1 MSFFNYVHLHRIKI
15 GIVDLFPCDQKLNG
29 IPISHLV
36 LNSVVFTIFP
46 RHIREGYI
54 IPIINLR
61 YRDFTTFNSDANV
74 LFCHCTCLLG
84 LGKMFVAPIR
94 RRMAFEINSKEEE
107 E

>member
-1 MSFFNYVHLHRIKI
+1 
-15 GIVDLFPCDQKLNG
+15 
-29 IPISHLV
+29 
-36 LNSVVFTIFP
+36 
-46 RHIREGYI
+46 
-54 IPIINLR
+54 LR